1 MKIIYTNLFYINKIH
16 LNSVS
21 FLKRILFMINNNKR
35 DFDYILYLIIFLF
48 LFVKFIL
55 LLVNRLF
62 YVWGDIALSF

>member
-1 MKIIYTNLFYINKIH
+1 
-16 LNSVS
+16 
-21 FLKRILFMINNNKR
+21 MINNNKR
-35 DFDYILYLIIFLF
+35 DFDYILYLIVFLF

>member
-35 DFDYILYLIIFLF
+35 YFDYILYLIIFLF